1 MTTCTVNKID
11 SNVTGLSFAEE
22 VCLKQL
28 PTLAADGH
36 DPIWYGLEPNSYSNF
51 GGKQTTVARQPI
63 SATRQRKKGTLTGLD
78 ASGAWNQDLTQSN
91 LVRLMQGFFFANA
104 RQKPATQPLNGT
116 QVALTSVATS
126 DDSFNAAS
134 GLTNFLT
141 GHLIKASG
149 FQLNNGLHRVTTGH
163 VAAKTIVATNL
174 TDESAPPAAAKL
186 EAVGFQ
192 FASGVVSLAA
202 AAAAATLSVSGLAQA
217 TGTLTFS
224 GPGTAAD
231 TVTIGTRVYTL
242 AATVASTA
250 DQVLVGADAT
260 ATAANLAA
268 AINGTTGAG
277 TTYGSAT
284 TVNTQVTAV
293 AVAGV
298 ITLTAKY
305 AGVSSNSIATTE
317 AGTNTS
323 FGAATLTGGTGA
335 AGFLELGLV
344 VGEWVFVGGD
354 DVATAFTQTSSTNRP
369 GYARVSA
376 VTNSTLTLDDTTWTP
391 QTDAGTAKTIQI
403 FFGTVIRNEPL
414 AADIVTRSYNFE
426 RTLGNDDN
434 GVQAE
439 YIEGGIANELK
450 VNFPQGDKLN
460 VDLSIVALDA
470 TTRTGAEGVK
480 TGTRVAAPGEAAYNT
495 ALDLYRVKMA
505 IHDDTEMNQDALFGF
520 VESADLDIK
529 NNAAPVK
536 ALGVLGAIDVSV
548 GNFESSG
555 TITALFSTVE
565 ALTAIRNNADVGLNY
580 IAARANGG
588 MVFDMPL
595 LGLDTSGLAVALN
608 TAIKIPLNATGAEN
622 THGYTA
628 LSDWFPYLPT
638 VAMPA

>member
-11 SNVTGLSFAEE
+11 SNVTGLAFAEE

-28 PTLAADGH
+28 PTLGADGF
-36 DPIWYGLEPNSYSNF
+36 DPTWYGLEPNSYSNF

-63 SATRQRKKGTLTGLD
+63 SATRQRKKGTLVGLD

-91 LVRLMQGFFFANA
+91 LTRLMQGFFFANA
-104 RQKPATQPLNGT
+104 RQKPATQPFNGT
-116 QVALTSVATS
+116 QHPITSVATS

-134 GLTNFLT
+134 GLVAFLT

-149 FQLNNGLHRVTTGH
+149 FGLNNGLHRVTTGH
-163 VAAKTIVATNL
+163 VAAKTMVATNL
-174 TDESAPPAAAKL
+174 TDEAAPPAAAKL

-192 FASGVVSLAA
+192 FAAGVMSITATAA
-202 AAAAATLSVSGLAQA
+202 AAVLALTGVAQA
-217 TGTLTFS
+217 TGVLTFS

-242 AATVASTA
+242 VAALTGAT
-250 DQVLVGADAT
+250 DQVLIGADAT
-260 ATAANLAA
+260 ATGANLAA
-268 AINGTTGAG
+268 AIDAVTGAG
-277 TTYGSAT
+277 TSYNVGTLA
-284 TVNTQVTAV
+284 NTQVTAV
-293 AVAGV
+293 SVAGV
-298 ITLTAKY
+298 VTLTAING
-305 AGVSSNSIATTE
+305 GVASNSIATTE

-323 FGAATLTGGTGA
+323 FSAATLTGGTGA
-335 AGFLELGLV
+335 ASFLDLGFV
-344 VGEWVFVGGD
+344 PGEWVFVGGD

-376 VTNSTLTLDDTTWTP
+376 VTNSSLTLDDTTWTP
-391 QTDAGTAKTIQI
+391 QTDAGTSKTIQL

-414 AADIVTRSYNFE
+414 SADIVTRSYNFE
-426 RTLGNDDN
+426 RTLGHDDV

-439 YIEGGIANELK
+439 YLEGGIANEMK
-450 VNFPQGDKLN
+450 VNFPEGDKLN

-470 TTRTGAEGVK
+470 TTRTGTQGIK
-480 TGTRVAAPGEAAYNT
+480 TGTRVAAPGETAFNT

-505 IHDDTEMNQDALFGF
+505 IHDETAMNQDALFGF

-555 TITALFSTVE
+555 TVTALFSTVE
-565 ALTAIRNNADVGLNY
+565 ALAAIRANADIGLNF

-588 MVFDMPL
+588 MVFDTPL

-608 TAIKIPLNATGAEN
+608 TAIKLPLNATGAQN
-622 THGYTA
+622 IHGFTA
-628 LSDWFPYLPT
+628 LSDWFPYLPN
-638 VAMPA
+638 VAMPV